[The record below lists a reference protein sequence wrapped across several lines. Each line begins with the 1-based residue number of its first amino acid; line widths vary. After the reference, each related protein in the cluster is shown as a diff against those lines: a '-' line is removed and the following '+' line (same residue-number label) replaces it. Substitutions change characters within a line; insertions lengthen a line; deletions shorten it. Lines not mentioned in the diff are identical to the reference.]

1 MEKIG
6 ILGSGDWSKK
16 VASSLTSQHQVVEYS
31 SRAFKNH
38 TQFIDATHQVVWITS
53 KNSEQLELANL
64 LLQSDFEGKIILE
77 KPYFTTA
84 KEKAILIK
92 LIESSQN
99 RIFLSQVWAK
109 SRIWKEYLR
118 IILSSGYKFQISALR
133 VGEKRRSE
141 FLPPLDWLPH
151 DLYLAADLARNLDQ
165 EIKVVASGWQSDND
179 IIIGSVLIGTLSKL
193 NLRVGYSTERS
204 NSWKTISENGDCM
217 ELDFVGRSIKF
228 NESIIFQESEQSVP
242 DFPILNFANWVLT
255 QSSDLEQ
262 LRLIDLNSRFLLENK
277 LI

>member
-1 MEKIG
+1 MKKIG

-16 VASSLTSQHQVVEYS
+16 VASSLASHHQVVEYS

-64 LLQSDFEGKIILE
+64 LLQSDFEGKVILE
-77 KPYFTTA
+77 KPYFTTVR
-84 KEKAILIK
+84 EKAILIE

-118 IILSSGYKFQISALR
+118 IILSSGYEFQISAER

-151 DLYLAADLARNLDQ
+151 DLYLVADLARNLDE
-165 EIKVVASGWQSDND
+165 EIKVVASCWQSDND
-179 IIIGSVLIGTLSKL
+179 IIIGSLLVGTLSKL

-204 NSWKTISENGDCM
+204 NSWKTIYENGDCI
-217 ELDFVGRSIKF
+217 ELDFVGRSIKL
-228 NESIIFQESEQSVP
+228 NEEIIFQESEQSVQ
-242 DFPILNFANWVLT
+242 DFPILNFTNWVLT

-262 LRLIDLNSRFLLENK
+262 ARLIDLNSRFLLGNK
-277 LI
+277 

>member
-16 VASSLTSQHQVVEYS
+16 VASSLVPHHQVVEYS
-31 SRAFKNH
+31 SRAFRSH
-38 TQFIDATHQVVWITS
+38 TQFIDVTHRVVWITS
-53 KNSEQLELANL
+53 KNSEQLELANS

-84 KEKAILIK
+84 REKDFLIE

-118 IILSSGYKFQISALR
+118 IILSTGCKFQISALR
-133 VGEKRRSE
+133 VGEKKRSE

-151 DLYLAADLARNLDQ
+151 DLYLVADLARNLDE
-165 EIKVVASGWQSDND
+165 EIKVVASDWQSDNE
-179 IIIGSVLIGTLSKL
+179 IIVGSLLIGTLSKL

-204 NSWKTISENGDCM
+204 NSWKTISENGDCF
-217 ELDFVGRSIKF
+217 ELDFVRRSIKF
-228 NESIIFQESEQSVP
+228 NEEIIFQESEQRVP
-242 DFPILNFANWVLT
+242 DFPILNFTNWVLT

-262 LRLIDLNSRFLLENK
+262 LRLIDLNSRFLLEK
-277 LI
+277 K

>member
-6 ILGSGDWSKK
+6 ILGSGGWSKK
-16 VASSLTSQHQVVEYS
+16 VASSLASHHQVVEYS
-31 SRAFKNH
+31 SRAFKSQ
-38 TQFIDATHQVVWITS
+38 TQFIDASHPLVWITS

-64 LLQSDFEGKIILE
+64 LLQSNFEGKIILE

-84 KEKAILIK
+84 REKAILIN